1 MSKEN
6 IDTVNIAVVED
17 KELTIHWGV
26 QIPLTDTDSYGERTK
41 HKGVNVEFIQAYIES
56 KGHRTCDTCQWYI
69 IDSVREVH

>member
-1 MSKEN
+1 MMSNEN

-26 QIPLTDTDSYGERTK
+26 QIPLF
-41 HKGVNVEFIQAYIES
+41 VENDGFSVETYLKS
-56 KGHRTCDTCQWYI
+56 KGHKTSNDGTIHFYL

>member
-26 QIPLTDTDSYGERTK
+26 QIPHNKLDS
-41 HKGVNVEFIQAYIES
+41 VETYLKS
-56 KGHRTCDTCQWYI
+56 KGHKTSNNGTIKFYL

>member
-1 MSKEN
+1 MSNEN

-26 QIPLTDTDSYGERTK
+26 QIPHDEFGS
-41 HKGVNVEFIQAYIES
+41 VEIYLKS
-56 KGHRTCDTCQWYI
+56 KGHKTSNDGTIKFYL

>member
-1 MSKEN
+1 MSNEN

-26 QIPLTDTDSYGERTK
+26 QIPHNESDS
-41 HKGVNVEFIQAYIES
+41 VEIYLKS
-56 KGHRTCDTCQWYI
+56 KGHKSSNFYL

>member
-26 QIPLTDTDSYGERTK
+26 QIPHNEPDS
-41 HKGVNVEFIQAYIES
+41 VEIYLKS
-56 KGHRTCDTCQWYI
+56 KGHKTSNGGHIKFYL
-69 IDSVREVH
+69 IDSIKEVH